1 MRQMELRSQ
10 PFTVISI
17 AGVLI
22 LAYLWVA
29 ATLGFPFGETAFW
42 LLAPTTWWGY
52 TSFLL
57 FWLGWLAVTQLAY
70 RERTRKRQRANL
82 VGALEGRTTSEN
94 LAMLVIGG
102 VLIVTGFI
110 FGEVTFLPGFCSS
123 PSGYCIDVV
132 PSIRAVISGGGGG
145 LITGTGGYLIGRIAL
160 RWRRQPANREKPKTF
175 LDLQSS

>member
-1 MRQMELRSQ
+1 VRTQ
-10 PFTVISI
+10 PFTTLSI
-17 AGVLI
+17 VGVFI

-70 RERTRKRQRANL
+70 CERTRKRQRANL
-82 VGALEGRTTSEN
+82 VGALEGRSVSEKI
-94 LAMLVIGG
+94 AMLVIGA
-102 VLIVTGFI
+102 VLIAVGLI
-110 FGEVTFLPGFCSS
+110 FGEATSLPGFCST

-132 PSIRAVISGGGGG
+132 PSIRAVISGGGVG
-145 LITGTGGYLIGRIAL
+145 LISGTGGFLIGKIAL
-160 RWRRQPANREKPKTF
+160 HWRRQPANREKPKTF
-175 LDLQSS
+175 LDLQTS